1 MEDFVVVGA
10 GIVGLATARA
20 LQQRRPDAR
29 VVVLD
34 KADDVATAQTGHN
47 SGVIHA
53 GLYYPPGSLKARLCR
68 VGERATKQFCD
79 EHGIPY
85 REIGKL
91 VVATDGVE
99 VERMHALAARAAQNG
114 IDLEQVDAGELRERE
129 PHVRGLA
136 ALFSPR
142 SAIVDFRRVATALAE
157 EVVAHGGRVV
167 LRSEVTGIEERPDG
181 VRITSSTGG
190 YSARM
195 LVACAGLQADRVARM
210 AGLDT
215 DFRIVPF
222 RGEYH
227 QLPESR
233 RDMVRHLIYPVPDPA
248 LPFLGVHLS
257 PMIDGRVTVGPNA
270 VLGLSREDHRR
281 GAVRLRDVAS
291 YATFPGM
298 WRFARRNARTGVA
311 EIRDSLSRRGYLR
324 LVNRYCPELGLE
336 DLLPHPAGIRAQAIA
351 RDGTPVEDF
360 LVERSGRQLHVCNAP
375 SPAATSA
382 LPIGAMIADR
392 ALME

>member
-10 GIVGLATARA
+10 GIVGLATAGA